1 MEDPRDFWDQRY
13 RAGRLVWDHGKVPQ
27 ALAAYLSRFP
37 GNGRKAYVPGCGSG
51 YEIAALDASG
61 WDVLGLDFSEAAVAR
76 ARAVLGPRLAQRVVC
91 ADFFKEP
98 AGVAAFD
105 VVYERTFLCALP
117 PDLWDSYARRMAEL
131 VRPGGIL
138 CGFFFF
144 GPEDEPPPFPI
155 GLDHLTRLLGEH
167 FALVEDSTVTD
178 SLPLYQDKERWQV
191 WRRRDL

>member
-1 MEDPRDFWDQRY
+1 MEDPREFWEQRY
-13 RAGRLVWDHGKVPQ
+13 RAGRLAWDHGKVPQ
-27 ALAAYLSRFP
+27 AFAAYLSRSA
-37 GNGRKAYVPGCGSG
+37 GNGRRAYVPGCGSG

-76 ARAVLGPRLAQRVVC
+76 GREVLGPRLASKVMC

-98 AGVAAFD
+98 AAASFD
-105 VVYERTFLCALP
+105 LVYERTFLCALP
-117 PDLWDSYARRMAEL
+117 PDVWDSYSRRMGEL
-131 VRPGGIL
+131 VRPGGVL

-155 GLDHLTRLLGEH
+155 SSEHLTRLLGPH
-167 FALVEDSTVTD
+167 FELIEDAPVMD

-191 WRRRDL
+191 WRRRDP